1 MKKTLTG
8 IGNFCILLSILATPL
23 LIIYKI
29 DKLDAKIEQPKI
41 IIYQV
46 DNAGAA
52 MVGKITNKQ
61 VIDRH
66 YTVTV
71 DGYGNFLV
79 TKGQYE
85 AVKVGDKIPDFLR
98 VRK

>member
-1 MKKTLTG
+1 MEMTKQV
-8 IGNFCILLSILATPL
+8 
-23 LIIYKI
+23 
-29 DKLDAKIEQPKI
+29 DKLEARKPIV
-41 IIYQV
+41 IYNV

-52 MVGKITNKQ
+52 MVGEITDKQ

-79 TKGQYE
+79 TKEQYE

>member
-1 MKKTLTG
+1 MDKEDV
-8 IGNFCILLSILATPL
+8 IAL

-29 DKLDAKIEQPKI
+29 DKLDAKIDQPKI
-41 IIYQV
+41 IVYQV

-79 TKGQYE
+79 TKEQYE